1 MENQFF
7 KDVYLLVSPT
17 YSWYP
22 PNFFML
28 AIFKLKTGPRHRQA
42 LVNHLSLLA
51 FTIAGVMWIFNLFFA
66 THIPLFIFV
75 TFFTIA
81 GVTFAINKFGH
92 SKLAAVVGLVFFNL
106 SLYAIASSESTQ
118 TGLHMYLGIFAFAAL
133 VIFGFEEWRLGVA
146 FLIFSLALYFAIFF
160 LDIELL
166 PHRNFNE
173 REVSILFIIN
183 VLAFALT
190 CSYLFFLVLANNHYS
205 EEALKQN
212 ELQMRNQNTQL
223 VKANAE
229 LDRFVY
235 SASHDLRAP
244 LSSISGIIN
253 LTNKTEDLTELKEY
267 LQMIQGRVGV
277 LDKFITD
284 IIQYS
289 RNTRLEVVRET
300 FDLEQLVNEVVD
312 GLKFNEGV
320 NRIEFKLQV
329 PGGTKITA
337 DPVRLRMV
345 LNNLVSNAVRYHD
358 KLKEKQF
365 IEIDYRPGN
374 PHIEISVKDN
384 GRGIRPEHLEKIF
397 DMFYR
402 TASSTGGSG
411 LGLYIAREAAARM
424 GGSISVRSVYGNGST
439 FNLLLPI

>member
-1 MENQFF
+1 
-7 KDVYLLVSPT
+7 
-17 YSWYP
+17 
-22 PNFFML
+22 ML
-28 AIFKLKTGPRHRQA
+28 AIFKQKTGPQQRQA

-51 FTIAGVMWIFNLFFA
+51 FCVTGTMWVLNFFFA
-66 THIPLFIFV
+66 TDIPLFIFI
-75 TFFTIA
+75 TFFGIA
-81 GVTFAINKFGH
+81 AGTYTLNRWGYTRSAALFG
-92 SKLAAVVGLVFFNL
+92 LMLFNL
-106 SLYAIASSESTQ
+106 CVYVIATSESTD
-118 TGLHMYLGIFAFAAL
+118 TGVHMYLGIFAFAAL
-133 VIFGFEEWRLGVA
+133 VIFGFEEWYFGVA
-146 FLIFSLALYFAIFF
+146 FLIFSLGLYFAVFF
-160 LDIELL
+160 IDLQLL
-166 PHRNFNE
+166 PQRHFNE
-173 REVSILFIIN
+173 REISILFIIN

-190 CSYLFFLVLANNHYS
+190 CSYLFYLVIANNYYS
-205 EEALKQN
+205 EQSLRQN
-212 ELQMRNQNTQL
+212 EMQMRNQNVQL

-253 LTNKTEDLTELKEY
+253 LTNKTEELTELREY

-289 RNTRLEVVRET
+289 RNTRLELVRET
-300 FDLEQLVNEVVD
+300 LDLEQLVNEVVD

-320 NRIEFKLQV
+320 NRIEFKLHV
-329 PGGTKITA
+329 PQGTKITT

-365 IEIDYRPGN
+365 IEIDFRSGN
-374 PHIEISVKDN
+374 PHVEISVKDN
-384 GRGIRPEHLEKIF
+384 GQGIRPEHLEKIF

-439 FNLLLPI
+439 FSLLLPV

>member
-1 MENQFF
+1 
-7 KDVYLLVSPT
+7 
-17 YSWYP
+17 
-22 PNFFML
+22 ML
-28 AIFKLKTGPRHRQA
+28 AIFKQKTGPQQRQA

-51 FTIAGVMWIFNLFFA
+51 FCVTGTMWGLNFFFA
-66 THIPLFIFV
+66 TDIPLFIFI
-75 TFFTIA
+75 TFFGIA
-81 GVTFAINKFGH
+81 AGTYTLNRWGYTRSAALFG
-92 SKLAAVVGLVFFNL
+92 LILFNL
-106 SLYAIASSESTQ
+106 CVYVIATSESTD
-118 TGLHMYLGIFAFAAL
+118 TGVHMYLGIFAFAAL
-133 VIFGFEEWRLGVA
+133 VIFQFEEWYFGIA
-146 FLIFSLALYFAIFF
+146 FLIFSLLLYFAVFF
-160 LDIELL
+160 ADYPLV
-166 PHRNFNE
+166 PYRNFNE
-173 REVSILFIIN
+173 QEVATLFVIN

-190 CSYLFFLVLANNHYS
+190 CSYLFYLVIANNYYS
-205 EEALKQN
+205 EQSLRQN
-212 ELQMRNQNTQL
+212 EMQMRNQNVQL

-253 LTNKTEDLTELKEY
+253 LTNKTEELTELREY
-267 LQMIQGRVGV
+267 LQMIQGRVVV

-300 FDLEQLVNEVVD
+300 LDLEQLVNEVVE

-320 NRIEFKLQV
+320 NRIEFKLHV
-329 PGGTKITA
+329 PQGTKITT

-358 KLKEKQF
+358 KLKESQF
-365 IEIDYRPGN
+365 IEIAFRSGN
-374 PHIEISVKDN
+374 PHVEISVKDN
-384 GRGIRPEHLEKIF
+384 GQGIRPEHLEKIF

>member
-1 MENQFF
+1 
-7 KDVYLLVSPT
+7 
-17 YSWYP
+17 
-22 PNFFML
+22 ML
-28 AIFKLKTGPRHRQA
+28 AILKQKTGPQKRQA

-51 FTIAGVMWIFNLFFA
+51 FTVTVLIWAFNLFFT
-66 THIPLFIFV
+66 THIPLIIFI
-75 TFFTIA
+75 TFFIITSI
-81 GVTFAINKFGH
+81 TFALNRLGY
-92 SKLAAVVGLVFFNL
+92 SRLGAATGLILFNL
-106 SLYAIASSESTQ
+106 SIYAIASSESTQ
-118 TGLHMYLGIFAFAAL
+118 TGLHIYLGVFAFAAL
-133 VIFGFEEWRLGVA
+133 VIFGFEEWYFGVA
-146 FLIFSLALYFAIFF
+146 FLGFSLVLYFAVFF
-160 LDIELL
+160 VDFKLL
-166 PHRNFNE
+166 PDRYFNE
-173 REVSILFIIN
+173 REISILFTIN
-183 VLAFALT
+183 VLAFVLT
-190 CSYLFFLVLANNHYS
+190 CSYLFYLVIANNYYS
-205 EEALKQN
+205 EQN
-212 ELQMRNQNTQL
+212 LRYNEMQMRNQNVQL

-244 LSSISGIIN
+244 LSSIAGIIN
-253 LTNKTEDLTELKEY
+253 LTNKTEDLVELKEY
-267 LQMIQGRVGV
+267 LQMIHGRVGV

-289 RNTRLEVVRET
+289 RNTRLEVIRET
-300 FDLEQLVNEVVD
+300 FDLEHLVLEVVD

-320 NRIEFKLQV
+320 SRIEFKIQV
-329 PGGTKITA
+329 PRGTKITT

-358 KLKEKQF
+358 KLKENQF
-365 IEIDYRPGN
+365 IEIDYRSGN
-374 PHIEISVKDN
+374 PHVEISVKDN
-384 GRGIRPEHLEKIF
+384 GQGIRPEHLEKIF

>member
-1 MENQFF
+1 
-7 KDVYLLVSPT
+7 
-17 YSWYP
+17 
-22 PNFFML
+22 ML
-28 AIFKLKTGPRHRQA
+28 AIFKLKTGPSHRQA

-51 FTIAGVMWIFNLFFA
+51 FVVTAIMWAFNLFFA
-66 THIPLFIFV
+66 THVPLFIFI
-75 TFFTIA
+75 TFFSIA
-81 GVTFAINKFGH
+81 FATFLLNKFGF
-92 SKLAAVVGLVFFNL
+92 SKLAAGVGLTLFNL
-106 SLYAIASSESTQ
+106 SIYLIASSESTQ

-133 VIFGFEEWRLGVA
+133 VIFGYKEWYLGVG
-146 FLIFSLALYFAIFF
+146 FLFFSLLLYFAVFF
-160 LDIELL
+160 LDIEIL
-166 PHRNFNE
+166 PQRHFNQ
-173 REVSILFIIN
+173 REIAILFIIN

-190 CSYLFFLVLANNHYS
+190 CSYLFFLVIANNYHS
-205 EEALKQN
+205 EQSLRQN
-212 ELQMRNQNTQL
+212 EMQMRNQNVQL

-253 LTNKTEDLTELKEY
+253 LTNKTENQAELKEY
-267 LQMIQGRVGV
+267 LQMIKGRVGV

-300 FDLEQLVNEVVD
+300 FDLEQLVDEVVD

-320 NRIEFKLQV
+320 SRIEFKLHIPQ
-329 PGGTKITA
+329 GTTITT

-365 IEIDYRPGN
+365 IEIEFRSGN

-384 GRGIRPEHLEKIF
+384 GQGIRPEHLEKIF

-424 GGSISVRSVYGNGST
+424 GGSISVRSVYGKGST
-439 FNLLLPI
+439 FNLLLPL

>member
-1 MENQFF
+1 
-7 KDVYLLVSPT
+7 
-17 YSWYP
+17 
-22 PNFFML
+22 ML
-28 AIFKLKTGPRHRQA
+28 AISKQKTGPQQRQA
-42 LVNHLSLLA
+42 LVNHLSILA
-51 FTIAGVMWIFNLFFA
+51 FTVTAVMWGFNQFFD
-66 THIPLFIFV
+66 THVPLFIFI
-75 TFFTIA
+75 TFFVNA
-81 GVTFAINKFGH
+81 GASYVLNKFGY
-92 SKLAAVVGLVFFNL
+92 SRIAAALGLILFNV
-106 SLYAIASSESTQ
+106 SIYVIASSESTQ

-133 VIFGFEEWRLGVA
+133 VIFGFEEWYFGVA
-146 FLIFSLALYFAIFF
+146 FLIFSLGLYFAVFF
-160 LDIELL
+160 IDLELL
-166 PHRNFNE
+166 PQRHFNE
-173 REVSILFIIN
+173 REISILFIIN

-190 CSYLFFLVLANNHYS
+190 CSYLFYLVIANNYYS
-205 EEALKQN
+205 EQSLRQN
-212 ELQMRNQNTQL
+212 EMQMRNQNVQL

-253 LTNKTEDLTELKEY
+253 LTNKTEELTELKEY

-300 FDLEQLVNEVVD
+300 LDLEQLVNEVVD

-320 NRIEFKLQV
+320 NRIEFKLHV
-329 PGGTKITA
+329 PQGTKITT
-337 DPVRLRMV
+337 DTVRLRMV

-358 KLKEKQF
+358 KLKESQF
-365 IEIDYRPGN
+365 IEIAFRSGN
-374 PHIEISVKDN
+374 PHVEISVKDN
-384 GRGIRPEHLEKIF
+384 GQGIRPEHLEKIF